1 MQAGVP
7 SRSWGNSSL
16 VTPTSTLY
24 ASPEKMSSD
33 LFCAFHPKRVMVP
46 SFPLVLNRP
55 RMPSAC
61 FLNVFAAR
69 FARSDSSEMDSTR
82 PRPKTGVGMR
92 NDRLSRREKCSC
104 LMLQQEVRR
113 IFQQSRR
120 GCERR
125 RRGYHLAF
133 GGSEPLFAGPSGR
146 INGGMR
152 LAAPNF
158 NPTAT

>member
-1 MQAGVP
+1 MVNSLGQVP
-7 SRSWGNSSL
+7 SMRTSALDTPLIPQLSEVTGEPVLAGSKDSSQL
-16 VTPTSTLY
+16 TNLLGGQVI
-24 ASPEKMSSD
+24 
-33 LFCAFHPKRVMVP
+33 FG
-46 SFPLVLNRP
+46 
-55 RMPSAC
+55 PSAC